1 MSKDIEFETINDS
14 IERSKWIKE
23 NHIRIAKRLRFETW
37 LINSLKTRH
46 DLTRDEVTNIYL
58 KTNEYGNYVHASTV
72 LRYDGWCAA
81 LREMMND

>member
-1 MSKDIEFETINDS
+1 MS
-14 IERSKWIKE
+14 IESTEWIRE

-37 LINSLKTRH
+37 LISSLKTRH
-46 DLTRDEVTNIYL
+46 DLSEDEATIYL

-81 LREMMND
+81 LREMMNE